1 MKFVK
6 KNDFSKTNLAKVE
19 LLIMKQY
26 FCKQKNIF
34 FYMKN
39 NPNKKNSL
47 KHVLFGSLIGTTIE
61 FFDFYI
67 YANAAVLVF
76 PQLFFPGSDSTMAT
90 LESLATFSI
99 AFLSRPLGS
108 AFFGHYGDKIGRKF
122 TLVAALLTM
131 GISTVTIGF
140 LPSYASIGVAAPLLL
155 MLCRFGQGVG
165 LGGEWGGAV
174 LLAIENA
181 PPNKRAWYGMFPQ
194 LGAPI
199 GLLLSGGTFL
209 LLTDSMSSAD
219 FMDYGWRIPFIASS
233 LLVIVGFYIRTKIT
247 ETPSFENSKNAHEEV
262 KIPFLTLVKS
272 YKNQLIF
279 GTLGAVTTFLVFY
292 LMTVFTL
299 SWVTS
304 DLGYV
309 KRDALLIQLF
319 SVLFFALFIPIS
331 ALVADKIGRRKI
343 LIITT
348 IAIAVFGFF
357 FSIFLN
363 SGSPFLVTAFV
374 CIGMSLMGFT
384 YGPLGTFLSELFPTT
399 VRYSGASLTFN
410 LAGILG
416 AAFAPMIA
424 IWLASTYGLS
434 YVGFYLTGAAIIS
447 LVSFIVISKKTHQF

>member
-1 MKFVK
+1 MTQ
-6 KNDFSKTNLAKVE
+6 NTPSKG
-19 LLIMKQY
+19 
-26 FCKQKNIF
+26 
-34 FYMKN
+34 
-39 NPNKKNSL
+39 KNSL
-47 KHVLFGSLIGTTIE
+47 QHVLFGSLIGTTIE

-76 PQLFFPGSDSTMAT
+76 PQLFFPSTDATMAT
-90 LESLATFSI
+90 LQSLATFSI

-108 AFFGHYGDKIGRKF
+108 AFFGHFGDKIGRKF

-131 GISTVTIGF
+131 GISTVAIGF
-140 LPSYASIGVAAPLLL
+140 LPSYASIGIAAPLLL

-181 PPNKRAWYGMFPQ
+181 PPNKRAWYGMFTQ

-209 LLTDSMSSAD
+209 LLTDSMSNDD
-219 FMDYGWRIPFIASS
+219 FMNYGWRIPFIASS
-233 LLVIVGFYIRTKIT
+233 LLVVVGFYIRTKIS
-247 ETPSFENSKNAHEEV
+247 ETPSFEQAKKVEKEV
-262 KIPFLTLVKS
+262 KIPFLTLLTS

-279 GTLGAVTTFLVFY
+279 GTLAAVTTFLVFY

-299 SWVTS
+299 SWATS
-304 DLGYV
+304 DLGFT

-319 SVLFFALFIPIS
+319 SVLFFALFIPVS
-331 ALVADKIGRRKI
+331 AVVADAIGRRKM
-343 LIITT
+343 LVWAT

-357 FSIFLN
+357 FQVFLS
-363 SGSPFLVTAFV
+363 SGSAVMVTVFV
-374 CIGMSLMGFT
+374 CIGMALMGFT
-384 YGPLGTFLSELFPTT
+384 YGPLGTFLSELFPTQ

-410 LAGILG
+410 LAGIFG

-424 IWLASTYGLS
+424 IWLATDYDIS
-434 YVGFYLTGAAIIS
+434 YVGYYLTGAALLSLGSLFMIS
-447 LVSFIVISKKTHQF
+447 RKSHQF

>member
-1 MKFVK
+1 ME
-6 KNDFSKTNLAKVE
+6 TNPK
-19 LLIMKQY
+19 
-26 FCKQKNIF
+26 
-34 FYMKN
+34 
-39 NPNKKNSL
+39 KKNSL

-76 PQLFFPGSDSTMAT
+76 PQLFFPSSDSTMAT

-181 PPNKRAWYGMFPQ
+181 PPHKRAWYGMFPQ

-209 LLTDSMSSAD
+209 LLTDSMSNEA
-219 FMDYGWRIPFIASS
+219 FMVYGWRIPFIASS
-233 LLVIVGFYIRTKIT
+233 LLVVVGFYIRTKIT
-247 ETPSFENSKNAHEEV
+247 ETPSFENAKKEQEEV
-262 KIPFLTLVKS
+262 KVPFLELVKS

-279 GTLGAVTTFLVFY
+279 GTFAAITTFLVFY

-299 SWVTS
+299 SWATS
-304 DLGYV
+304 DLGIV
-309 KRDALLIQLF
+309 KRDGLLIQLF
-319 SVLFFALFIPIS
+319 SVLFFAIFIPVS
-331 ALVADKIGRRKI
+331 AVVADKIGRRKM
-343 LIITT
+343 LITAT
-348 IAIAVFGFF
+348 AAIAIFGFF
-357 FSIFLN
+357 FSYFLS
-363 SGSPFLVTAFV
+363 SGNIVLVTTFAS
-374 CIGMSLMGFT
+374 IGMALMGFT
-384 YGPLGTFLSELFPTT
+384 YGPLGTFLSELFPTN

-424 IWLASTYGLS
+424 IWLASKYSVS
-434 YVGFYLTGAAIIS
+434 YVGLYLTIAAFIS
-447 LVSFIVISKKTHQF
+447 LVSLLVISKDEHKF

>member
-1 MKFVK
+1 MKEQLK
-6 KNDFSKTNLAKVE
+6 KV
-19 LLIMKQY
+19 
-26 FCKQKNIF
+26 
-34 FYMKN
+34 
-39 NPNKKNSL
+39 NSS

-76 PQLFFPGSDSTMAT
+76 PQLFFPGADSTNST

-108 AFFGHYGDKIGRKF
+108 AVFGHYGDKVGRKV
-122 TLVAALLTM
+122 TLVVALLTM
-131 GISTVTIGF
+131 GLSTIAIGF
-140 LPSYASIGVAAPLLL
+140 LPSYASIGILAPILL
-155 MLCRFGQGVG
+155 MICRFGQGVG

-209 LLTDSMSSAD
+209 ILTDSMSSED

-233 LLVIVGFYIRTKIT
+233 VLVLIGFYIRLKIT
-247 ETPSFENSKNAHEEV
+247 ETPAFENSKEEQKEV
-262 KIPFLTLVKS
+262 AIPFFTLLKS

-279 GTLGAVTTFLVFY
+279 GTLAAITTFLVFY

-299 SWVTS
+299 SWATS
-304 DLGYV
+304 DLGFTQ
-309 KRDALLIQLF
+309 REALLVQLF
-319 SVLFFALFIPIS
+319 SVLFFAIFIPIS

-348 IAIAVFGFF
+348 AAIAVFGFF
-357 FSIFLN
+357 FSYFLN
-363 SGSPFLVTAFV
+363 SGSAVLVTTFV

-410 LAGILG
+410 MAGILG

-424 IWLASTYGLS
+424 IWLATNYSLN
-434 YVGFYLTGAAIIS
+434 YVGFYLTAAALIS
-447 LVSFIVISKKTHQF
+447 VVSLLVISKKEHKF

>member
-1 MKFVK
+1 M
-6 KNDFSKTNLAKVE
+6 
-19 LLIMKQY
+19 Q
-26 FCKQKNIF
+26 
-34 FYMKN
+34 MKN
-39 NPNKKNSL
+39 NSNPTKTNSL

-76 PQLFFPGSDSTMAT
+76 PQLFFPSADATMAT
-90 LESLATFSI
+90 LQSLATFSI
-99 AFLSRPLGS
+99 AFISRPLGS

-131 GISTVTIGF
+131 GVSTVAIGF
-140 LPSYASIGVAAPLLL
+140 LPGYASIGVAAPLLL

-209 LLTDSMSSAD
+209 LLTDTMSNED

-233 LLVIVGFYIRTKIT
+233 LLVVVGFYIRTKIS
-247 ETPSFENSKNAHEEV
+247 ETPSFESSKKAHEEV

-279 GTLGAVTTFLVFY
+279 GTLAAVTTFLVFY

-299 SWVTS
+299 SWATS
-304 DLGYV
+304 DLGFA

-319 SVLFFALFIPIS
+319 SVLFFALFIPVS
-331 ALVADKIGRRKI
+331 AVVADRIGRRKM
-343 LIITT
+343 LIIATV
-348 IAIAVFGFF
+348 AIAVFGFF
-357 FSIFLN
+357 FSYFLN
-363 SGSPFLVTAFV
+363 SGSAVLVTAFI
-374 CIGMSLMGFT
+374 CMGMALMGFT

-410 LAGILG
+410 MAGILG
-416 AAFAPMIA
+416 AAFAPMVA
-424 IWLASTYGLS
+424 IWLASTYSLT
-434 YVGFYLTGAAIIS
+434 YVGFYLTIAACIS
-447 LVSFIVISKKTHQF
+447 LFALLVISKDEHKF

>member
-1 MKFVK
+1 MET
-6 KNDFSKTNLAKVE
+6 DST
-19 LLIMKQY
+19 
-26 FCKQKNIF
+26 
-34 FYMKN
+34 
-39 NPNKKNSL
+39 KKNSL

-76 PQLFFPGSDSTMAT
+76 PQLFFPSSNATMAT

-131 GISTVTIGF
+131 GISTVAIGF
-140 LPSYASIGVAAPLLL
+140 LPSYASIGFAAPLLL

-209 LLTDSMSSAD
+209 LLTDSMTNEN

-233 LLVIVGFYIRTKIT
+233 LLVVVGFYIRTKIT
-247 ETPSFENSKNAHEEV
+247 ETPSFENSKKEHQEV
-262 KIPFLTLVKS
+262 KIPFLTLIKS

-279 GTLGAVTTFLVFY
+279 GTLAAITTFLVFY

-299 SWVTS
+299 SWATT
-304 DLGYV
+304 DLGYE
-309 KRDALLIQLF
+309 KRDFLLIQLF

-331 ALVADKIGRRKI
+331 AVVADKIGRRKM
-343 LIITT
+343 LIIATT
-348 IAIAVFGFF
+348 AIAFFGFF
-357 FSIFLN
+357 FSYFMN
-363 SGSPFLVTAFV
+363 SGSTVMVTFFLCT
-374 CIGMSLMGFT
+374 GMALMGFT

-410 LAGILG
+410 MAGILG

-424 IWLASTYGLS
+424 IWLASTYSLT
-434 YVGFYLTGAAIIS
+434 YVGFYLTFAACIS
-447 LVSFIVISKKTHQF
+447 LFSLLAISRKEHKF

>member
-1 MKFVK
+1 MKV
-6 KNDFSKTNLAKVE
+6 NPVQEKV
-19 LLIMKQY
+19 
-26 FCKQKNIF
+26 
-34 FYMKN
+34 
-39 NPNKKNSL
+39 NSL

-76 PQLFFPGSDSTMAT
+76 PQLFFPDADSTNST

-108 AFFGHYGDKIGRKF
+108 AVFGHYGDKVGRKV
-122 TLVAALLTM
+122 TLVVALLTM
-131 GISTVTIGF
+131 GISTVSIGF
-140 LPSYASIGVAAPLLL
+140 LPGYASIGIAAPLLL

-209 LLTDSMSSAD
+209 ILTDTMSSED
-219 FMDYGWRIPFIASS
+219 FMDYGWRIPFLASS
-233 LLVIVGFYIRTKIT
+233 LLVLIGFYIRLKIT
-247 ETPSFENSKNAHEEV
+247 ETPAFENSKIEQEEV
-262 KIPFLTLVKS
+262 KIPFVTLFKS
-272 YKNQLIF
+272 YKNELIF
-279 GTLGAVTTFLVFY
+279 GTFAAITTFLVFY

-299 SWVTS
+299 SWATS
-304 DLGYV
+304 DLGYT
-309 KRDALLIQLF
+309 KRDFLLIQLF
-319 SVLFFALFIPIS
+319 SVLFFAFFIPVS
-331 ALVADKIGRRKI
+331 AVVADKIGRRKM
-343 LIITT
+343 LIVATA
-348 IAIAVFGFF
+348 AIALFGFT
-357 FSIFLN
+357 FSFFLN
-363 SGSPFLVTAFV
+363 SGSTILVTLFL
-374 CIGMSLMGFT
+374 CTGMALMGFT

-410 LAGILG
+410 MAGIIG

-424 IWLASTYGLS
+424 IWLATHYSLT
-434 YVGFYLTGAAIIS
+434 YVGFYLTIAACIS
-447 LVSFIVISKKTHQF
+447 LFSLLVISKKEHKF

>member
-1 MKFVK
+1 MK
-6 KNDFSKTNLAKVE
+6 T
-19 LLIMKQY
+19 I
-26 FCKQKNIF
+26 
-34 FYMKN
+34 
-39 NPNKKNSL
+39 PNKKNSL

-76 PQLFFPGSDSTMAT
+76 PQLFFPSSDATMAT

-209 LLTDSMSSAD
+209 LLTDSMSNED
-219 FMDYGWRIPFIASS
+219 FMNYGWRIPFIASS

-247 ETPSFENSKNAHEEV
+247 ETPSFENSKKEHEEV
-262 KIPFLTLVKS
+262 KVPFLELIKS
-272 YKNQLIF
+272 YQNQLIF
-279 GTLGAVTTFLVFY
+279 GTLAAITTFLVFY

-299 SWVTS
+299 SWATS
-304 DLGYV
+304 DLGYE
-309 KRDALLIQLF
+309 KRDFLLIQLF

-331 ALVADKIGRRKI
+331 ALVADKLGRRKV

-348 IAIAVFGFF
+348 AVIAVFGFW
-357 FSIFLN
+357 FSFFLN
-363 SGSPFLVTAFV
+363 SGNSFMVTFFL
-374 CIGMSLMGFT
+374 CLGMALMGFT

-424 IWLASTYGLS
+424 IWLASTYGLT
-434 YVGFYLTGAAIIS
+434 YVGFYLTFAACLS
-447 LVSFIVISKKTHQF
+447 LFSLLAISKKEHKF